1 MTTAKLE
8 ENKKQHVDLVIF
20 PKKDNDM
27 VAEADIRE
35 LIENSEYKDLSIE
48 TANIKNAIAEMNSVL
63 KPLQAG
69 KEGKEVRYQILRRI
83 DASIEIKLDS
93 DEMGCSAEVTAAQG
107 GKHLTAKSILN
118 AAKEAG
124 INKGF
129 SKEQLIK
136 LAQLAAR
143 EPAGS
148 IVNAQIAWGKEAENG
163 KDSQIK
169 PLVESAQTRILKP
182 KERDDGSV
190 DMRDLGDIIC
200 VKVGDPLAQKIPFTH
215 GKPGYTVTGTP
226 LEPVP
231 GEDVELQPGEG
242 TQISPKNENVL
253 VSTLIGLPRF
263 IENGM
268 EVDEVYKIK
277 NVDISTG
284 HVKFLGS
291 VIIEGDVCEGMKVEA
306 TGDISVGGFVES
318 ATLIAGGDITT
329 GSGII
334 GKKYDTETIDIKDF
348 SMSVNIQSGGDIF
361 AKYCQYADISCN
373 NLRIENQLMHSMLN
387 VKERVWVGKEDKA
400 DGKLIAG
407 YIKAGTSVSA
417 GIVGATA
424 GANTVVTFE
433 EKIFEYN
440 DMLVDIENRLKEES
454 AKTDELKAAT
464 NKLKQLPKDKA
475 NPDMLKKVI
484 STYKYHAKKMG
495 EILEEKNTVEE
506 LKQDYMRKV
515 YVEATEKLYHSVEL
529 IVGDFNDR
537 SRREYGPSKMSYKE
551 RKIHIDP
558 IVHSS

>member
-1 MTTAKLE
+1 
-8 ENKKQHVDLVIF
+8 
-20 PKKDNDM
+20 
-27 VAEADIRE
+27 
-35 LIENSEYKDLSIE
+35 
-48 TANIKNAIAEMNSVL
+48 
-63 KPLQAG
+63 
-69 KEGKEVRYQILRRI
+69 
-83 DASIEIKLDS
+83 
-93 DEMGCSAEVTAAQG
+93 
-107 GKHLTAKSILN
+107 
-118 AAKEAG
+118 
-124 INKGF
+124 
-129 SKEQLIK
+129 
-136 LAQLAAR
+136 
-143 EPAGS
+143 
-148 IVNAQIAWGKEAENG
+148 
-163 KDSQIK
+163 
-169 PLVESAQTRILKP
+169 
-182 KERDDGSV
+182 
-190 DMRDLGDIIC
+190 MRDLGDIIC

-318 ATLIAGGDITT
+318 ATLIAGGDITI